1 MLQFNQGASKGL
13 DQKQEELIVFTLLN
27 PVKTEDLEHYVVTS
41 PACPMCG
48 DQVSIKITPDKLYAY
63 NQGAYAQTVLSE
75 YPDDVRERF
84 ISGVCGTC
92 WVKLFTEE

>member
-1 MLQFNQGASKGL
+1 
-13 DQKQEELIVFTLLN
+13 VFTLLN
-27 PVKTEDLEHYVVTS
+27 PVKTKDLQHYVVTS

-48 DQVSIKITPDKLYAY
+48 EQVSIEITPDKLYAY

-84 ISGVCGTC
+84 ISGVCGAC
-92 WVKLFTEE
+92 WVNLFSE